1 MVGAR
6 FRVEGAGVCLH
17 SPPGDLVRV
26 CGRWAG
32 RDGGERTQ
40 QEALPDRAGK
50 SWRGRSVVRWAA
62 QAPTLPSGRKWNGAQ
77 PGQGATELGFPRPML
92 GQMQSEAA
100 RRAGEPSRQS
110 EEPPPEGLGGGYPL
124 SQTDAGGPTGQVM
137 RQHLD
142 RQPGPLRQAQDW
154 RRSGPRGDGS
164 ARRRT

>member
-6 FRVEGAGVCLH
+6 FRVEGAGVCFH

-50 SWRGRSVVRWAA
+50 SWRGRSVVRWVA
-62 QAPTLPSGRKWNGAQ
+62 QAPTLPSGRKWNRSQ
-77 PGQGATELGFPRPML
+77 PCQGAAELGFPRPAL

-100 RRAGEPSRQS
+100 RRAGEPSGQG
-110 EEPPPEGLGGGYPL
+110 EEPSPEGLGGHDLLAQADPRRP
-124 SQTDAGGPTGQVM
+124 AGQVVGHH
-137 RQHLD
+137 RY
-142 RQPGPLRQAQDW
+142 RQPSPLRQAQDW